1 MGLTPHEYY
10 CMSPLEFHYAS
21 KGYLRKQWQEWD
33 RTRHVMYIVAG
44 TVKTKKRL
52 PKLSTWFP
60 LPIDKESHAEDDIQD
75 MFTKLKEKLK
85 NGKRTTS

>member
-1 MGLTPHEYY
+1 M
-10 CMSPLEFHYAS
+10 
-21 KGYLRKQWQEWD
+21 
-33 RTRHVMYIVAG
+33 VAG